1 MIWMS
6 LPPKYRT
13 ENAKF
18 VILPIEYEKALTY
31 GKGASKGSAEII
43 KASEHLEYYDDQFD
57 VEPYEQGI
65 RILEPLFLNDVEP
78 EEMVKQVAEAVS
90 HQKDKFLIGLGG
102 DHAVTI
108 GVVKGLEKL
117 HDEFSIIQFDAHA
130 DFRDSWDSPLNHACV
145 AKQIS
150 KKHSLLLVGVR
161 SMDVDEK
168 EQMEEKENVFLIKKY
183 DYSLEKIKQ
192 LLPKLHHKVYI
203 TIDVDV
209 FDPSFIRNTGTPEP
223 GGFRWEEVIESL
235 QLIFQEKEVIGA
247 DIVEFAPNYNFEA
260 EAYSLA
266 KLAYKIMALKTIALQ
281 TENKYDSAPSTEKNY
296 CPPPPAPDSERSG
309 SGRSQCVLSALNSP
323 SVL

>member
-1 MIWMS
+1 MS

-31 GKGASKGSAEII
+31 GPGASKGSMEII
-43 KASEHLEYYDDQFD
+43 KASEHLEYYDEQFD

-65 RILEPLFLNDVEP
+65 RVLEPLKLNDVQP
-78 EEMVKQVAEAVS
+78 EEMVRRVS
-90 HQKDKFLIGLGG
+90 EVVSQQKDKFLIGLGG

-108 GVVKGLEKL
+108 GIVKGLEQL
-117 HDEFSIIQFDAHA
+117 HDEFSVIQFDAHA
-130 DFRDSWDSPLNHACV
+130 DFRDSWNGSPLNHACV

-183 DYSLEKIKQ
+183 DYTLEKIKEI
-192 LLPKLHHKVYI
+192 LPKLHQKVYI

-209 FDPSFIRNTGTPEP
+209 LDPSFIRNTGTPEP
-223 GGFRWEEVIESL
+223 GGLRWEVVVESL
-235 QLIFQEKEVIGA
+235 KVIFENKQVIGA
-247 DIVEFAPNYNFEA
+247 DIVEFAPNINFEA

-266 KLAYKIMALKTIALQ
+266 KLAHKIMALKSKNHFTH
-281 TENKYDSAPSTEKNY
+281 SST
-296 CPPPPAPDSERSG
+296 
-309 SGRSQCVLSALNSP
+309 
-323 SVL
+323 